1 MNYREY
7 FLFYWLFA
15 VANVSLTSE
24 WVISGI
30 TDGASWLGLAS
41 KNSFRLM
48 KRFLIVLTGPTN
60 IPCHFTNPFSY
71 RKKAKKVKKFPII
84 VYPSRLLHSQDHIA
98 PIAIFSS
105 PFCCRFSSSGGQDI
119 SGSPDICTL
128 AAFCVGQL
136 LLISSCRTSYSYVL
150 AWKWL
155 SFVGISL
162 VGTSIHSPFKR
173 CHWCSYHWMFR

>member
-1 MNYREY
+1 
-7 FLFYWLFA
+7 
-15 VANVSLTSE
+15 
-24 WVISGI
+24 
-30 TDGASWLGLAS
+30 
-41 KNSFRLM
+41 M

-136 LLISSCRTSYSYVL
+136 LLISSVALLTRMSQHGSGCLLL
-150 AWKWL
+150 AFL
-155 SFVGISL
+155 QLGPVFIP
-162 VGTSIHSPFKR
+162 HSRDVIDVHITGCFDNTI
-173 CHWCSYHWMFR
+173 